1 MKLSGIFGILFAV
14 SIVFIPGTSW
24 SAGSDFQFV
33 PVESGQVFLKQGD
46 KILLKSPDEG
56 LWSVALGWKD
66 SEPADWRHV
75 RPSDRQQVHDWTILS
90 GSLSLPSVEG
100 TLSFRDA
107 YRFENGRVRCTRR
120 FEYEGKRSLEHVT
133 LSVRWQMAGKD
144 LAPFLPGILYYGNP
158 SGAVNTPKSVPV
170 WTGKKGEIALFEDH
184 RYPMPFAC
192 FEDQSDLRAAAIYT
206 VPSPVV
212 RGNVPDQW
220 WSCGVRQIEAD
231 CGEFDLYSGFIGY
244 NGKPSVAKARQSQPM
259 DYPPT
264 TMTLLPGT
272 IIEKTFYLDA
282 WNITAPG
289 TGFQHPVQVSIEMNA
304 PYYADDL
311 PARSEIV
318 RDKLEFVP
326 SRWIQGEGYAG
337 FHHAPK
343 ERPLQIVM
351 GWTGQA
357 DAPGFVLPV
366 LTDDFLSLAKS
377 DKEKQKQKA
386 WLHDTVQRS
395 LDFLTTSPVTNE
407 GFSVRYDVAK
417 RQWLGHGD
425 HVSMGQGMYDIAMA
439 IKVARSGK
447 YGTWKTQRWEHF
459 LRSVCDVHAKRILRD
474 DWHSRSTA
482 EAFYIAPLIL
492 SSSLFDCDEYRRAAV
507 KAADYFASRHLSMK
521 EPYWGGTLDARC
533 EDKEGAWAA
542 FQGFLTMYDVTGE
555 KKYLDWAKHACDVC
569 LSYLVV
575 WDIPLPPG
583 RLADHQFKTRGWTVV
598 SVQNQHLDV
607 YGVIFAPEV
616 ERLGKLLGIDA
627 YVKASEVMFRSCGQL
642 IDPFGSQGEQIQQTN
657 FAQHGDMSDVLRL
670 RGGYA
675 ERWTVFWITTHF
687 LVSEAKR
694 RVMNE

>member
-170 WTGKKGEIALFEDH
+170 WTGQKGEIALFEDH

-417 RQWLGHGD
+417 QQWLGHGD

-447 YGTWKTQRWEHF
+447 YGTWQTQRWEHF

-482 EAFYIAPLIL
+482 EAFYIAPLI
-492 SSSLFDCDEYRRAAV
+492 
-507 KAADYFASRHLSMK
+507 
-521 EPYWGGTLDARC
+521 
-533 EDKEGAWAA
+533 
-542 FQGFLTMYDVTGE
+542 
-555 KKYLDWAKHACDVC
+555 
-569 LSYLVV
+569 
-575 WDIPLPPG
+575 
-583 RLADHQFKTRGWTVV
+583 
-598 SVQNQHLDV
+598 
-607 YGVIFAPEV
+607 
-616 ERLGKLLGIDA
+616 
-627 YVKASEVMFRSCGQL
+627 
-642 IDPFGSQGEQIQQTN
+642 
-657 FAQHGDMSDVLRL
+657 
-670 RGGYA
+670 
-675 ERWTVFWITTHF
+675 
-687 LVSEAKR
+687 
-694 RVMNE
+694 